1 MRQIVGILGA
11 VLITTLV
18 PTIYFGVSGAGLLAF
33 VIACLWIVLL
43 GLPTFFIFQHRGL
56 VRWWSAVVSGFF
68 LGAVPMALVSWPYRP
83 GLDSGYSA
91 WDGHKMV
98 GYIVHGVPTHAG
110 WVQYFLSSGDM
121 GLMGAAS
128 AAMFWAVWRL
138 IVGPN
143 QSSKRHEKSRAAQ
156 LKR

>member
-1 MRQIVGILGA
+1 MRQFVGILCAA
-11 VLITTLV
+11 VIAALV
-18 PTIYFGVSGAGLLAF
+18 PSIYFGASGAGSLAF
-33 VIACLWIVLL
+33 VIAFLWIVLL
-43 GLPTFFIFQHRGL
+43 GLPAFFILQHHGL
-56 VRWWSAVVSGFF
+56 IRWWSAVVSGFV

-98 GYIVHGVPTHAG
+98 DYIVHGVPTHAG
-110 WVQYFLSSGDM
+110 WAQYFVSSGGM

-128 AAMFWAVWRL
+128 AAMFWVVWRL

-143 QSSKRHEKSRAAQ
+143 QSSKRREKPRAA
-156 LKR
+156 